1 MSQGAAVGG
10 CLLLWLQTMHFAD
23 QNSALS
29 LPLLL
34 REHSADCRLLAI
46 RSCYQ
51 HQPDGGRP
59 GGLVKIQWE
68 HLLAL
73 LRALAHFVTLSAKE
87 ALSDLNF
94 VEPEATS

>member
-10 CLLLWLQTMHFAD
+10 CPLLWLQTMHFAD
-23 QNSALS
+23 QNSACLFLLS
-29 LPLLL
+29 Q
-34 REHSADCRLLAI
+34 ENTADYGLLAI
-46 RSCYQ
+46 RRCYQ
-51 HQPDGGRP
+51 HQPAGKRP

-73 LRALAHFVTLSAKE
+73 LRALAHFVTLSARE
-87 ALSDLNF
+87 VLSGLNF